1 MSVEDNIVGAEA
13 GLRELH
19 FAERTP
25 SLDPAD
31 RDPSAL
37 RDVCEQLEQCFA
49 GERDA
54 FDVEL
59 DLAGTA
65 FRRRVWGAL
74 QRLPYGAVT
83 TYGTLAGALDVRLWR
98 KRALLNFEAARATPP
113 EP

>member
-37 RDVCEQLEQCFA
+37 RDVCEQLEQYFA

-54 FDVEL
+54 FDSSIE
-59 DLAGTA
+59 
-65 FRRRVWGAL
+65 RRYVLHENRCADDG
-74 QRLPYGAVT
+74 G
-83 TYGTLAGALDVRLWR
+83 
-98 KRALLNFEAARATPP
+98 
-113 EP
+113 